1 LVNSI
6 CIGLVKSAFWEER
19 YRAEATDLS
28 LHAWYDS
35 IGDSV
40 PVGRL
45 GDSEEVADL
54 VACLASSRAAFII
67 GASINIDGGASP
79 AT

>member
-1 LVNSI
+1 MRINKFL
-6 CIGLVKSAFWEER
+6 
-19 YRAEATDLS
+19 D
-28 LHAWYDS
+28 AWYDS

-54 VACLASSRAAFII
+54 VAFLASSRAAFIT
-67 GASINIDGGASP
+67 GSSINIDGGVSS